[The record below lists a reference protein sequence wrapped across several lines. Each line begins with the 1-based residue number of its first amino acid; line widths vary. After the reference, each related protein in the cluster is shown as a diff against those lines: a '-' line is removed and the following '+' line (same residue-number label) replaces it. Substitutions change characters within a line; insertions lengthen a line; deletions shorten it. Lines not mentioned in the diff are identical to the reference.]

1 MKYVSTELLE
11 NLTAQAEQNIAVA
24 IGEWQLLPTE
34 FFSAQP
40 GINQWSAAQCLEH
53 LNSYGRYYLPAIEK
67 AIANAAHARF
77 SGQFKSG
84 LLGNYFYKLML
95 TDNKG
100 NVKKK
105 MKAPKDHRP
114 AAVLNVAQVL
124 SEFISQQEK
133 LLQLI
138 GNAATI
144 NLAGV
149 RVPISISPFIKL
161 KLGDTFLF
169 YTAHLQRHIMQ
180 ASRALQVAGYLPP
193 VNTNPLV

>member
-1 MKYVSTELLE
+1 MKYVSSDLLQ
-11 NLTAQAEQNIAVA
+11 NLNAQAEQDIIMAT
-24 IGEWQLLPTE
+24 GEWQLLPTE

-67 AIANAAHARF
+67 AISNAAHVKI

-84 LLGNYFYKLML
+84 LLGNYFYKIML

-100 NVKKK
+100 QVKKR

-114 AAVLNVAQVL
+114 AAILNVAQVL
-124 SEFISQQEK
+124 NEFISQQEK

-138 GNAATI
+138 DRAAGI
-144 NLAGV
+144 NLAEA
-149 RVPISISPFIKL
+149 RVPISIAPFIKL

-193 VNTNPLV
+193 VNKYPVV